1 MRKARCW
8 IISVNLR
15 RAKFI
20 SLTIQRN
27 ATENAPISEKFVTQS
42 AAEVGVMRARPLL
55 RQWFSIVLLFFIL
68 LYAAAIEA
76 ATPLQKI
83 VFVFAGFNER
93 SGFIFT
99 AKDMHFFEEQGLDA
113 QIVQVRNGQVAVSA
127 VAANEAQF
135 YAVSATGAS
144 LGAMAGGLDLVFIA
158 GIVNKL
164 DGDFVVSSKIA
175 APGDLKGKVLGVQ
188 SIGGGVWTFTMLA
201 LDHWGLV
208 PERDKIQFRIVGDQA
223 VLTQGLISGT
233 VDAAYLGYT
242 FSKVA
247 QRSGFHVLQDL
258 AKVDIPYQGI
268 GIVARKSLLDQSP
281 DIAERTLKA
290 IAKAVA
296 YFQDLANKQSVVAIL
311 FKWLRL
317 PRPEDAVA
325 GYEAIRPLYN
335 RRIFP
340 TVDGVRNTVRIL
352 GRVDPKFS
360 RLKAEDLMDDRIVRK
375 LEREGVLPK

>member
-1 MRKARCW
+1 M
-8 IISVNLR
+8 ISR
-15 RAKFI
+15 RGNFWPLLSAVLFML
-20 SLTIQRN
+20 SVF
-27 ATENAPISEKFVTQS
+27 NAP
-42 AAEVGVMRARPLL
+42 ALH
-55 RQWFSIVLLFFIL
+55 
-68 LYAAAIEA
+68 AAA
-76 ATPLQKI
+76 PLQKI

-93 SGFIFT
+93 SGFIFV
-99 AKDMHFFEEQGLDA
+99 AKDMRFFEEQGLDA

-127 VAANEAQF
+127 LAANEAQF

-175 APGDLKGKVLGVQ
+175 VPSDLRGKLLGVQ

-208 PERDKIQFRIVGDQA
+208 PERDKIQFRILGDQSVIA
-223 VLTQGLISGT
+223 QGLMSGT

-242 FSKVA
+242 FSKVV
-247 QRSGFHVLQDL
+247 QRQGFHVLADL

-268 GIVARKSLLDQSP
+268 GIVARKTFLDQAP

-290 IAKAVA
+290 ITKSVA
-296 YFQDLANKQSVVAIL
+296 YFQDAANKQSAVAIL
-311 FKWLRL
+311 MKWLRL
-317 PRPEDAVA
+317 PRVEDAVA
-325 GYEAIRPLYN
+325 GYDAMRTLYS

-340 TVDGVRNTVRIL
+340 TTDGVRNTVRIL
-352 GRVDPKFS
+352 SRIDPKFS
-360 RLKAEDLMDDRIVRK
+360 KLKAKDLVDERIVRK
-375 LEREGVLPK
+375 LEREGYFK